1 MTGMNKEKRLLSDD
15 PLSYTLVLPLLR
27 LLLSETQGRSDF

>member
-15 PLSYTLVLPLLR
+15 PLSYNLVLPMLR
-27 LLLSETQGRSDF
+27 LLLSEAKGRSDF